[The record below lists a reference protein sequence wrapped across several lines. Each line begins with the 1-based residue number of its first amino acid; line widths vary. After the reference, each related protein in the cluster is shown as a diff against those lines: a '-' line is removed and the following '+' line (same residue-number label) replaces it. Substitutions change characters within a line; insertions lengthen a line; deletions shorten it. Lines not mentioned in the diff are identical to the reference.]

1 MASAPVTRRCR
12 KCWWRVARQ
21 ADHLIPA
28 ARGGHN
34 DASNGAPL
42 CRACNRGK
50 SDRLELWAVARWVT
64 PWVGWSF
71 PVPTPVMLAA
81 AIVVAAVLT
90 RGQM

>member
-1 MASAPVTRRCR
+1 MTQPSGEASATLL
-12 KCWWRVARQ
+12 A
-21 ADHLIPA
+21 PA
-28 ARGGHN
+28 
-34 DASNGAPL
+34 P
-42 CRACNRGK
+42 
-50 SDRLELWAVARWVT
+50 RLELWAVARWVT